1 MEESNSNQLFVK
13 SHVARDLLQ
22 NAGLFKTDKLVV
34 WEYVSNGLQ
43 YVDPGIN
50 PIVRVFLDGKSK
62 RITVSDNGRG
72 MDWTGLQNFFVM
84 HGENI
89 DRKEGRPG
97 RGRFGTGKSAAFG
110 IADILRISTQRK
122 GKRSRVEISR
132 VDVEKMSSEDPIPVK
147 VIERE
152 APCSEQNGTLIEI
165 EGVRLKSL
173 DQAGVIR
180 YIERHLAKWPK
191 NTSVYVN
198 NHECEFAE
206 PPISKEFQFRSEGEF
221 EKFLGDALL
230 VVRVSKSPL
239 EEDFRGVSIFANG
252 VWHETT
258 LAGSEGRDMSQFIF
272 GEIDVPKLDEDR
284 SPIAPFDVSRSM
296 KLNENNELVQAIYAF
311 VGLRIEEVRRKLVE
325 EEKERKTGEDAKKLA
340 EQASE
345 IARLINQDFDAF
357 RLRVAKVKAKAAGGS
372 DLIQAPDQG
381 KQTDN
386 DDLLF
391 GSELPAVVLAPK
403 GGPGHGNGTQGQG
416 GTPPNQ
422 GPEVTPG
429 PTDAANMGRKGVEA
443 VSSRRPRGGFQVS
456 FRNLGAE
463 SQRAAYVRDERTILI
478 NLDHPQLVA
487 ARGDGS
493 IDEPVFRKL
502 AYEVAFSEYAL
513 SLSSELAAHDEL
525 MDPMDA
531 IWEIRETLNRIAR
544 QGASLFHS

>member
-1 MEESNSNQLFVK
+1 MNESNSNQLFVR

-50 PIVRVFLDGKSK
+50 PIVRVFLDGKRK

-152 APCSEQNGTLIEI
+152 APCSEQNGTLVEI

-221 EKFLGDALL
+221 EKTLGDALL

-272 GEIDVPKLDEDR
+272 GEIDVPKLDEDK

-296 KLNENNELVQAIYAF
+296 KLNENNELVQTIYAF

-325 EEKERKTGEDAKKLA
+325 EEKKRKAGEDAKKLE

-372 DLIQAPDQG
+372 DLVQTSDKG
-381 KQTDN
+381 KQTDD

-403 GGPGHGNGTQGQG
+403 GAPGHGNGAQGHG
-416 GTPPNQ
+416 GMPPDL
-422 GPEVTPG
+422 GPEVTTG

-443 VSSRRPRGGFQVS
+443 VSRRRPRGGFQVS
-456 FRNLGAE
+456 FRNMGAE

-525 MDPMDA
+525 MDPSDA